1 MACTLCLFVLSLLL
15 LSGPLLCVGM
25 PKPYCLGC
33 PLHQQLALCIH
44 CLVDG
49 RELDPFIHH
58 LNGGRGLKV
67 YVQDL
72 SSVFFMDWPPLV
84 GWITGL
90 IPAYLGDHPV
100 IPVQVPLGGDA
111 PWLGHGT
118 AVVLQLKAQTCLSL
132 LPQFQLLDQC
142 CFQPRVERNS
152 YFQVH

>member
-15 LSGPLLCVGM
+15 LSGCAQ
-25 PKPYCLGC
+25 GC
-33 PLHQQLALCIH
+33 PSLTALGVLSTSSRVCIY
-44 CLVDG
+44 CLVDD

-100 IPVQVPLGGDA
+100 IPVQIPLRGDA
-111 PWLGHGT
+111 PWLGCGT
-118 AVVLQLKAQTCLSL
+118 AVVLQLEAQTCPSL
-132 LPQFQLLDQC
+132 LLQFQLLDQC
-142 CFQPRVERNS
+142 CFLPCVERNS